1 MRTMPA
7 GTPARYGMNA
17 YEIYV
22 GDLSRRV
29 ESLMG
34 TGRYPPLSRPGAR
47 PAVSSVAHPIGS
59 EFFEDE

>member
-17 YEIYV
+17 FDIYV
-22 GDLSRRV
+22 GDLTRRV
-29 ESLMG
+29 GSLTG
-34 TGRYPPLSRPGAR
+34 NGRYPPLSRPGAR
-47 PAVSSVAHPIGS
+47 PAVSSSAQPIGS

>member
-1 MRTMPA
+1 MKTMPA

-17 YEIYV
+17 YDIYV

-29 ESLMG
+29 GSL
-34 TGRYPPLSRPGAR
+34 TGNGLYPPLTRSGAS
-47 PAVSSVAHPIGS
+47 PAGSSSAQPIGS